1 MTVSSFDWDDEL
13 PPETGEEVYRALQ
26 RALQRKQG
34 FGLFFVQCSKSQ
46 GAAIVASL
54 HHDLPKQQIQE
65 LHLVGEVTTL
75 YDQIDT
81 LWQQQPFDVLVLD
94 GLEASLYA
102 YEDVKR
108 LSGWGSGEIY
118 NYSWKGVPKI
128 LNHLNQQ
135 REHLRNDFPARFVFL
150 VPSFVVD
157 YFIQRAADF
166 LDWRSGLFR
175 FPRDSKEIAAEADRF
190 LADGDYNQY
199 VKLMPWE
206 RVEKILTLRAMLQ
219 EMGAGSERRQC
230 DLLLELGL
238 LFAAEQ
244 DYENAITSWEKL
256 LNINPD
262 LHKAWNNRGNALSA
276 LGCYEEAVQSYD
288 QAVAI
293 KPDDH
298 AAWHNRGNALS
309 ALGRKEKA
317 VQSYDQV
324 VAIKPDYHEAW
335 YIRGNALSV
344 LGRNEEA
351 VQSYDQAVAIKPD
364 DHAAWHNRGNALSV
378 LGRYEEAVQS
388 YDQAVAIKPDYHEA
402 WYIRGNA
409 LSALGRN
416 EEAVQSY
423 DQAVAIKP
431 DYHEAWY
438 IRGNA
443 LSALGRYEE
452 AVQSYDQAVAIK
464 PDYHEAWYIRGAAL
478 SVLKRNE
485 EAVQSYDQAVAI
497 KPDYHEAWY
506 IRGLVLSGL
515 GRYEEAVQ
523 SYDQAVAIKP
533 DDHEAWNNRD
543 AVLSVLGHYEKAL
556 QSYDRVLQI
565 QPGFADA
572 YYGKACCYCLQEKI
586 DLAIE
591 TLQQAITLDSDYQE
605 MAKTDSDFDRIR
617 NDDRFRSLI
626 GE

>member
-46 GAAIVASL
+46 GAAIAASL
-54 HHDLPKQQIQE
+54 PHDLPQQYIQE
-65 LHLVGEVTTL
+65 LHLEGEVVTL
-75 YDQIDT
+75 YDQIADI
-81 LWQQQPFDVLVLD
+81 WQQQPFDVLVLD

-244 DYENAITSWEKL
+244 DYENAIISWEKL

-324 VAIKPDYHEAW
+324 
-335 YIRGNALSV
+335 
-344 LGRNEEA
+344 
-351 VQSYDQAVAIKPD
+351 
-364 DHAAWHNRGNALSV
+364 
-378 LGRYEEAVQS
+378 
-388 YDQAVAIKPDYHEA
+388 
-402 WYIRGNA
+402 
-409 LSALGRN
+409 
-416 EEAVQSY
+416 
-423 DQAVAIKP
+423 
-431 DYHEAWY
+431 
-438 IRGNA
+438 
-443 LSALGRYEE
+443 
-452 AVQSYDQAVAIK
+452 VAIK

>member
-150 VPSFVVD
+150 VPPFVVD

-199 VKLMPWE
+199 LKLMPQE
-206 RVEKILTLRAMLQ
+206 RLEKIFTLRAMLQ
-219 EMGAGSERRQC
+219 EIGSDSERRKC
-230 DLLLELGL
+230 DLLRELGL

-244 DYENAITSWEKL
+244 DYGNAITSWEKVL
-256 LNINPD
+256 AIN
-262 LHKAWNNRGNALSA
+262 
-276 LGCYEEAVQSYD
+276 
-288 QAVAI
+288 
-293 KPDDH
+293 
-298 AAWHNRGNALS
+298 
-309 ALGRKEKA
+309 
-317 VQSYDQV
+317 
-324 VAIKPDYHEAW
+324 PDYHEAW
-335 YIRGNALSV
+335 YNRGVELDD
-344 LGRNEEA
+344 LGRKEEA
-351 VQSYDQAVAIKPD
+351 IQSYDKAVDIKPD
-364 DHAAWHNRGNALSV
+364 DHEAWNNRGYALSD

-388 YDQAVAIKPDYHEA
+388 YDQALNIKPD
-402 WYIRGNA
+402 
-409 LSALGRN
+409 
-416 EEAVQSY
+416 
-423 DQAVAIKP
+423 
-431 DYHEAWY
+431 
-438 IRGNA
+438 
-443 LSALGRYEE
+443 
-452 AVQSYDQAVAIK
+452 
-464 PDYHEAWYIRGAAL
+464 
-478 SVLKRNE
+478 
-485 EAVQSYDQAVAI
+485 
-497 KPDYHEAWY
+497 
-506 IRGLVLSGL
+506 
-515 GRYEEAVQ
+515 
-523 SYDQAVAIKP
+523 
-533 DDHEAWNNRD
+533 
-543 AVLSVLGHYEKAL
+543 
-556 QSYDRVLQI
+556 
-565 QPGFADA
+565 FANA
-572 YYGKACCYCLQEKI
+572 YYNKACCYGLQEKI

-591 TLQQAITLDSDYQE
+591 TLQQAINLDSDYQE
-605 MAKTDSDFDRIR
+605 MAKTDPDFDRIR
-617 NDDRFRSLI
+617 NDDRFRALI

>member
-46 GAAIVASL
+46 GAAIAASL

-150 VPSFVVD
+150 VPPFVVD

-175 FPRDSKEIAAEADRF
+175 FPRDSKEVAEEADRF
-190 LADGDYNQY
+190 LADGGDYNQY
-199 VKLMPWE
+199 LKLMPQE
-206 RVEKILTLRAMLQ
+206 RVEKILNLKAMLQ

-230 DLLLELGL
+230 DLLFELGF

-244 DYENAITSWEKL
+244 DSENAITSWEKL
-256 LNINPD
+256 LDIKPD
-262 LHKAWNNRGNALSA
+262 YHVAWYVRGLTLSV
-276 LGCYEEAVQSYD
+276 LGRDEEAVQSYD
-288 QAVAI
+288 RAVAI

-298 AAWHNRGNALS
+298 
-309 ALGRKEKA
+309 E
-317 VQSYDQV
+317 V
-324 VAIKPDYHEAW
+324 W
-335 YIRGNALSV
+335 YSRGNALSV
-344 LGRNEEA
+344 LGRKEEA
-351 VQSYDQAVAIKPD
+351 VQSYDRAVAINPNYHKAWYARGLALDDLGRKEEAVQSYDKAVDIKPD
-364 DHAAWHNRGNALSV
+364 DHAAWFNRGLALSALGRKEEAIQSYNKALDIKPDKHEAWV
-378 LGRYEEAVQS
+378 RRGVVLTYLGRYEEALQS
-388 YDQAVAIKPDYHEA
+388 FDQA
-402 WYIRGNA
+402 
-409 LSALGRN
+409 
-416 EEAVQSY
+416 
-423 DQAVAIKP
+423 
-431 DYHEAWY
+431 
-438 IRGNA
+438 
-443 LSALGRYEE
+443 
-452 AVQSYDQAVAIK
+452 
-464 PDYHEAWYIRGAAL
+464 
-478 SVLKRNE
+478 
-485 EAVQSYDQAVAI
+485 
-497 KPDYHEAWY
+497 
-506 IRGLVLSGL
+506 
-515 GRYEEAVQ
+515 
-523 SYDQAVAIKP
+523 
-533 DDHEAWNNRD
+533 
-543 AVLSVLGHYEKAL
+543 
-556 QSYDRVLQI
+556 LQI
-565 QPGFADA
+565 QPDFADA
-572 YYGKACCYCLQEKI
+572 YYNKACWYGLQGTI

-591 TLQQAITLDSDYQE
+591 TLRQAITLNSDYQD
-605 MAKTDSDFDRIR
+605 MAKTDPDFDRIR
-617 NDDRFRSLI
+617 NDDRFRALI

>member
-150 VPSFVVD
+150 VPPFVVD

-199 VKLMPWE
+199 LKLMPQE
-206 RVEKILTLRAMLQ
+206 RLEKIFTLRAMLQ
-219 EMGAGSERRQC
+219 EIGSDSERRKC
-230 DLLLELGL
+230 DLLRELGL

-244 DYENAITSWEKL
+244 DYGNAITSWEKVL
-256 LNINPD
+256 AINPD
-262 LHKAWNNRGNALSA
+262 YHEAWYNRGV
-276 LGCYEEAVQSYD
+276 E
-288 QAVAI
+288 
-293 KPDDH
+293 
-298 AAWHNRGNALS
+298 LS
-309 ALGRKEKA
+309 ALGRKEEA
-317 VQSYDQV
+317 IQSYDKAV
-324 VAIKPDYHEAW
+324 DIKPDYHEAW
-335 YIRGNALSV
+335 YNRGVELDD
-344 LGRNEEA
+344 LGRKEEA
-351 VQSYDQAVAIKPD
+351 IQSYDKAVDIKPDYHEAWNNRGVELDDLGRKEEAIQSYDKAVDIKPD
-364 DHAAWHNRGNALSV
+364 DHEAWNNRGYALSD

-388 YDQAVAIKPDYHEA
+388 YDQALNIKPD
-402 WYIRGNA
+402 
-409 LSALGRN
+409 
-416 EEAVQSY
+416 
-423 DQAVAIKP
+423 
-431 DYHEAWY
+431 
-438 IRGNA
+438 
-443 LSALGRYEE
+443 
-452 AVQSYDQAVAIK
+452 
-464 PDYHEAWYIRGAAL
+464 
-478 SVLKRNE
+478 
-485 EAVQSYDQAVAI
+485 
-497 KPDYHEAWY
+497 
-506 IRGLVLSGL
+506 
-515 GRYEEAVQ
+515 
-523 SYDQAVAIKP
+523 
-533 DDHEAWNNRD
+533 
-543 AVLSVLGHYEKAL
+543 
-556 QSYDRVLQI
+556 
-565 QPGFADA
+565 FANA
-572 YYGKACCYCLQEKI
+572 YYNKACCYGLQEKI

-591 TLQQAITLDSDYQE
+591 TLQQAINLDSDYQE
-605 MAKTDSDFDRIR
+605 MAKTDPDFDRIR
-617 NDDRFRSLI
+617 NDDRFRALI

>member
-13 PPETGEEVYRALQ
+13 PPETGEEVYRALR

-46 GAAIVASL
+46 GAEIVASL

-175 FPRDSKEIAAEADRF
+175 FPRDSKEIAVEADRF

-199 VKLMPWE
+199 LKLMPWE

-219 EMGAGSERRQC
+219 EMGADSERRQC
-230 DLLLELGL
+230 DLLLRLGL

-244 DYENAITSWEKL
+244 DYENALTSWEKL
-256 LNINPD
+256 LDIKPD
-262 LHKAWNNRGNALSA
+262 KHAAWYNRGVALDD
-276 LGCYEEAVQSYD
+276 LGRKEEAVQSYD
-288 QAVAI
+288 KALDI
-293 KPDDH
+293 K
-298 AAWHNRGNALS
+298 R
-309 ALGRKEKA
+309 
-317 VQSYDQV
+317 
-324 VAIKPDYHEAW
+324 DYHEAW
-335 YIRGNALSV
+335 YNRGNALDD
-344 LGRNEEA
+344 LGRKEEA
-351 VQSYDQAVAIKPD
+351 VQSYDKAVEIKPDYHAAWYNRGVALSDLGRKEEAIQSYDKAVDIKPD
-364 DHAAWHNRGNALSV
+364 DH
-378 LGRYEEAVQS
+378 
-388 YDQAVAIKPDYHEA
+388 EA
-402 WYIRGNA
+402 WYTRG
-409 LSALGRN
+409 L
-416 EEAVQSY
+416 
-423 DQAVAIKP
+423 
-431 DYHEAWY
+431 
-438 IRGNA
+438 A

-452 AVQSYDQAVAIK
+452 AVQSYNKALDIK
-464 PDYHEAWYIRGAAL
+464 PDKHEAWVRRGV
-478 SVLKRNE
+478 VLT
-485 EAVQSYDQAVAI
+485 Y
-497 KPDYHEAWY
+497 
-506 IRGLVLSGL
+506 L
-515 GRYEEAVQ
+515 GRYEEALQ
-523 SYDQAVAIKP
+523 SFDQA
-533 DDHEAWNNRD
+533 
-543 AVLSVLGHYEKAL
+543 
-556 QSYDRVLQI
+556 LQI
-565 QPGFADA
+565 QPDFADA
-572 YYGKACCYCLQEKI
+572 YYNKACWYGLQGTI

-591 TLQQAITLDSDYQE
+591 TLRQAITLNSDYQE
-605 MAKTDSDFDRIR
+605 MAKTDPDFDRIR

>member
-1 MTVSSFDWDDEL
+1 MTVSSFDWDDQL

-150 VPSFVVD
+150 VPPFVVD

-199 VKLMPWE
+199 LKLMPQE
-206 RVEKILTLRAMLQ
+206 RLEKIFTLRAMLQ
-219 EMGAGSERRQC
+219 EIGSDSERRKC
-230 DLLLELGL
+230 DLLRELGL

-244 DYENAITSWEKL
+244 DYGNAITSWEKVL
-256 LNINPD
+256 AINPD
-262 LHKAWNNRGNALSA
+262 YHEAWYNRG
-276 LGCYEEAVQSYD
+276 V
-288 QAVAI
+288 
-293 KPDDH
+293 
-298 AAWHNRGNALS
+298 ALS
-309 ALGRKEKA
+309 ALGRKEEA
-317 VQSYDQV
+317 IQSYDKAV
-324 VAIKPDYHEAW
+324 DIKPDSHEAW
-335 YIRGNALSV
+335 Y
-344 LGRNEEA
+344 
-351 VQSYDQAVAIKPD
+351 
-364 DHAAWHNRGNALSV
+364 NRGV
-378 LGRYEEAVQS
+378 E
-388 YDQAVAIKPDYHEA
+388 
-402 WYIRGNA
+402 
-409 LSALGRN
+409 LSALGRK
-416 EEAVQSY
+416 EEAIQSF
-423 DQAVAIKP
+423 DQA
-431 DYHEAWY
+431 
-438 IRGNA
+438 
-443 LSALGRYEE
+443 
-452 AVQSYDQAVAIK
+452 
-464 PDYHEAWYIRGAAL
+464 
-478 SVLKRNE
+478 
-485 EAVQSYDQAVAI
+485 
-497 KPDYHEAWY
+497 
-506 IRGLVLSGL
+506 
-515 GRYEEAVQ
+515 
-523 SYDQAVAIKP
+523 
-533 DDHEAWNNRD
+533 
-543 AVLSVLGHYEKAL
+543 
-556 QSYDRVLQI
+556 LQI
-565 QPGFADA
+565 QPDFASA
-572 YYGKACCYCLQEKI
+572 YYNKACCYGLQGTI
-586 DLAIE
+586 DLAIA
-591 TLQQAITLDSDYQE
+591 TLQQAITLDSDFQE
-605 MAKTDSDFDRIR
+605 MAKTDPDFDRIR

>member
-150 VPSFVVD
+150 VPPFVVD

-199 VKLMPWE
+199 LKLMPQE
-206 RVEKILTLRAMLQ
+206 RLEKIFTLRAMLQ
-219 EMGAGSERRQC
+219 EIGSDSERRKC
-230 DLLLELGL
+230 DLLRELGL

-244 DYENAITSWEKL
+244 DYGNAITSWEKVL
-256 LNINPD
+256 AINPD
-262 LHKAWNNRGNALSA
+262 YHEAWYNRGV
-276 LGCYEEAVQSYD
+276 E
-288 QAVAI
+288 
-293 KPDDH
+293 
-298 AAWHNRGNALS
+298 LS
-309 ALGRKEKA
+309 ALGRKEEA
-317 VQSYDQV
+317 IQSYD
-324 VAIKPDYHEAW
+324 K
-335 YIRGNALSV
+335 
-344 LGRNEEA
+344 A
-351 VQSYDQAVAIKPD
+351 VDIKPD
-364 DHAAWHNRGNALSV
+364 DHEAWNNRGYALSD

-388 YDQAVAIKPDYHEA
+388 YDQALNIKPD
-402 WYIRGNA
+402 
-409 LSALGRN
+409 
-416 EEAVQSY
+416 
-423 DQAVAIKP
+423 
-431 DYHEAWY
+431 
-438 IRGNA
+438 
-443 LSALGRYEE
+443 
-452 AVQSYDQAVAIK
+452 
-464 PDYHEAWYIRGAAL
+464 
-478 SVLKRNE
+478 
-485 EAVQSYDQAVAI
+485 
-497 KPDYHEAWY
+497 
-506 IRGLVLSGL
+506 
-515 GRYEEAVQ
+515 
-523 SYDQAVAIKP
+523 
-533 DDHEAWNNRD
+533 
-543 AVLSVLGHYEKAL
+543 
-556 QSYDRVLQI
+556 
-565 QPGFADA
+565 FANA
-572 YYGKACCYCLQEKI
+572 YYNKACCYGLQEKI

-591 TLQQAITLDSDYQE
+591 TLQQAINLDSDYQE
-605 MAKTDSDFDRIR
+605 MAKTDPDFDRIR
-617 NDDRFRSLI
+617 NDDRFRALI

>member
-108 LSGWGSGEIY
+108 LSGWSSGEIY

-175 FPRDSKEIAAEADRF
+175 FPRDSKEIASEADRF

-199 VKLMPWE
+199 LKLMPQE
-206 RVEKILTLRAMLQ
+206 RLEKIFTLRAMLQ
-219 EMGAGSERRQC
+219 EIGSDSERRKC
-230 DLLLELGL
+230 DLLRELGL

-244 DYENAITSWEKL
+244 DYGNAITSWEKVL
-256 LNINPD
+256 AINPD
-262 LHKAWNNRGNALSA
+262 YHEAWYNRGVELSA
-276 LGCYEEAVQSYD
+276 LGRKEEAIQSYD
-288 QAVAI
+288 KAVDI
-293 KPDDH
+293 KPDYH
-298 AAWHNRGNALS
+298 EAWYVRGNALS
-309 ALGRKEKA
+309 ALGRKEEA
-317 VQSYDQV
+317 IQSYDK
-324 VAIKPDYHEAW
+324 ALDIKPDKRKVWNY
-335 YIRGNALSV
+335 RGVALFD
-344 LGRNEEA
+344 LGRAEEA
-351 VQSYDQAVAIKPD
+351 VQSYDKALDINPD
-364 DHAAWHNRGNALSV
+364 DHAAWCARGWALFS
-378 LGRYEEAVQS
+378 LGRKEEAVQN
-388 YDQAVAIKPDYHEA
+388 YDQA
-402 WYIRGNA
+402 
-409 LSALGRN
+409 
-416 EEAVQSY
+416 
-423 DQAVAIKP
+423 
-431 DYHEAWY
+431 
-438 IRGNA
+438 
-443 LSALGRYEE
+443 
-452 AVQSYDQAVAIK
+452 
-464 PDYHEAWYIRGAAL
+464 
-478 SVLKRNE
+478 
-485 EAVQSYDQAVAI
+485 
-497 KPDYHEAWY
+497 
-506 IRGLVLSGL
+506 
-515 GRYEEAVQ
+515 
-523 SYDQAVAIKP
+523 
-533 DDHEAWNNRD
+533 
-543 AVLSVLGHYEKAL
+543 
-556 QSYDRVLQI
+556 LQI
-565 QPGFADA
+565 QPEFAPA
-572 YYGKACCYCLQEKI
+572 YYIKACCYGLQEKI

-591 TLQQAITLDSDYQE
+591 TLQQAINLDPDCQE
-605 MAKTDSDFDRIR
+605 MAKTDPGFDRIR
-617 NDDRFRSLI
+617 NDDRFRALI